1 MAFAMTVQGL
11 GSVLNPALFRS
22 SAVIPPIQLADQ
34 AFTTAKASTA
44 VQNLGFGNT
53 RFRIV
58 LYIKTLVLG
67 ANTNANQGPIFFLE
81 AADNSGMSTNLT
93 LLDYTQAY
101 NIASA
106 TEVQCLELVGLVPIA
121 AKQFCRITVDPT
133 LMGAGSS
140 GTYDALI
147 EACP

>member
-1 MAFAMTVQGL
+1 VAFAMTTQGL

-22 SAVIPPIQLADQ
+22 SAVIPPIQLPDN
-34 AFTTAKASTA
+34 AFTTTKASTA
-44 VQNLGFGNT
+44 AQNLGFGST
-53 RFRIV
+53 RFRVV

-67 ANTNANQGPIFFLE
+67 GNAGANQGPIFFLE

-106 TEVQCLELVGLVPIA
+106 TEVQCLELVGLVPVA
-121 AKQFCRITVDPT
+121 AKQYCRLTVDPT

-140 GTYDALI
+140 GTYAALI
-147 EACP
+147 EATP

>member
-34 AFTTAKASTA
+34 AFTTAKVSTA
-44 VQNLGFGNT
+44 VQNITFGVT

-67 ANTNANQGPIFFLE
+67 GNTNANQGPIFFLE
-81 AADNSGMSTNLT
+81 AADNSGMTTNLT

-106 TEVQCLELVGLVPIA
+106 TEVQCLELVGL
-121 AKQFCRITVDPT
+121 
-133 LMGAGSS
+133 
-140 GTYDALI
+140 
-147 EACP
+147 